1 MELRGGRGEDTA
13 VKHQTACS
21 HDGLPTVERVEQRRE
36 GRGGVEEK
44 NWKRRSRASENQRAG
59 GKTGGRFLFRM
70 KWIEMSGSGMG
81 GRLQLPGEYCS
92 RRKVF

>member
-36 GRGGVEEK
+36 GRGGGGEELEAEEESI
-44 NWKRRSRASENQRAG
+44 REP
-59 GKTGGRFLFRM
+59 T
-70 KWIEMSGSGMG
+70 
-81 GRLQLPGEYCS
+81 S
-92 RRKVF
+92 RRENRGKVSVQDEVD